1 MPCSA
6 TEETSSHCTAQQT
19 FEDISPAPTDQLS
32 NLVDEHG
39 EDSVEND
46 EEYWKTPRNI
56 VDSSGSEEGEGI
68 ILNTR
73 NDKRCCGSS
82 KHEEDHK
89 WLYFSQS
96 LKGWMCKVCEMYP
109 YSTGPSMGAFSTRPC
124 ENTSHPSHVFK
135 QHESFTLHKRLEKK
149 LNDNSVFVYVQMVL
163 GVEKMHYRRW
173 GGRCAHTRKKTPS
186 YPQYPLISYL
196 NLQSPQPHGIF
207 TAGGGLCVHT
217 RKKPLIPTAS
227 PRHFRRWRGLCAHT
241 RKKTPSY
248 PHGIFAAG
256 VGLSARTRKK
266 NLYKKIPTYC
276 RCVNASIQ

>member
-163 GVEKMHYRRW
+163 GVEKMHFRRW
-173 GGRCAHTRKKTPS
+173 GGPMCPHKK
-186 YPQYPLISYL
+186 
-196 NLQSPQPHGIF
+196 
-207 TAGGGLCVHT
+207 
-217 RKKPLIPTAS
+217 KKPPLIPNILLSLILTSNPHNPTAFLPPGGAYVSTQEKNLLS
-227 PRHFRRWRGLCAHT
+227 PRH
-241 RKKTPSY
+241 

-256 VGLSARTRKK
+256 GAYVPTQEKK
-266 NLYKKIPTYC
+266 NPLIPTAFSPLGWALVPAQEKKTSTKKYQPT
-276 RCVNASIQ
+276 ADA